1 MALDKPF
8 SSFAEK
14 CVELLSASTSE
25 TAAATLCCF
34 SIRGDLSPHTHH
46 TQLQTADQ
54 HPMQAKQFVHGAP
67 LCLNSH
73 SSGHSFSPLVRARDF
88 NGQVFGKLW
97 TRHDRYESAWL
108 QFTLHTDF
116 RWWGKEG
123 LEFMLQPR
131 INLRYTAAEWVLL
144 CLAAVDL
151 RVHMRGNCE
160 AIASRVGLHTILAH
174 THKSN
179 VSLSLSDTMHSSRS
193 FAHIELE
200 LRCSATVCPDKL
212 NVNIYRQC
220 NSPPSVPPVS
230 GVCVWCV
237 WCNVCVAYRERQN
250 RRVHRFPNITFSCDK
265 MKITRRQME
274 NPAPRNTNIRRN
286 VGVYVCRRPIHTFTP
301 NLSVIINE

>member
-1 MALDKPF
+1 MVSQFVCSVEMSAYIFEFCPDDENGYNRNRPAMATSQWGLYARMLYNKPWPGMALDKPF

-179 VSLSLSDTMHSSRS
+179 ASLSLTQCTAAEVLLILNSNCVVRPQCVRTNWMWISIGNAIHHHRCLRS
-193 FAHIELE
+193 PVCVCDVCGVMFVLHIENDK
-200 LRCSATVCPDKL
+200 TV
-212 NVNIYRQC
+212 VFIV
-220 NSPPSVPPVS
+220 SP
-230 GVCVWCV
+230 
-237 WCNVCVAYRERQN
+237 
-250 RRVHRFPNITFSCDK
+250 T
-265 MKITRRQME
+265 
-274 NPAPRNTNIRRN
+274 
-286 VGVYVCRRPIHTFTP
+286 
-301 NLSVIINE
+301 

>member
-131 INLRYTAAEWVLL
+131 INLRLYCCWVGFIVSGSSGFACAYARQLW
-144 CLAAVDL
+144 
-151 RVHMRGNCE
+151 GNCE
-160 AIASRVGLHTILAH
+160 SSWTAH
-174 THKSN
+174 NIGAHPQKQC
-179 VSLSLSDTMHSSRS
+179 LSLSDTMHSSRS